1 MGTKDDLKKQEMF
14 IKDVNYLKY
23 DNIDDGMQF
32 LVKVRYKHK
41 GEMATITNEGK
52 NLKILFHNRV
62 VGIAPGQTAAIY
74 EEDDLIAGGFIMK
87 K

>member
-1 MGTKDDLKKQEMF
+1 MF
-14 IKDVNYLKY
+14 IRDVNYLKY
-23 DNIDDGMQF
+23 ANIKDGMEF

-52 NLKILFHNRV
+52 NLKVLFHKKV
-62 VGIAPGQTAAIY
+62 AGIAPGQSAAIY
-74 EEDDLIAGGFIMK
+74 ERDDLIAGGFIMK